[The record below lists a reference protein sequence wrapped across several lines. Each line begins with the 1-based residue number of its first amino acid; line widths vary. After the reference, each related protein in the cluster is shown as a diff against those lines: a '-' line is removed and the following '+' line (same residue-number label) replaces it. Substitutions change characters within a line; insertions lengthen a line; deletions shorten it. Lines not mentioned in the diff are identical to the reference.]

1 MMDEPKWM
9 KRAWVDAIQADQI
22 RQHGGSPGVRDEGMI
37 ESALARPRNL
47 FAYEEPDLARLA
59 AAYAYGLGRNHGFID
74 GNKRI
79 AFQTMF
85 VFLGINGWRLVA
97 EEPEVV
103 RVMLDVAAGAMSEAD
118 LAAWVRDYLEPR

>member
-1 MMDEPKWM
+1 MDEPKRIQ
-9 KRAWVDAIQADQI
+9 RAWVEAIHADQI
-22 RQHGGSPGVRDEGMI
+22 RQHGGAPGVRDEGMI

-47 FAYEEPDLARLA
+47 FAYEERDLAYLA
-59 AAYAYGLGRNHGFID
+59 AAYAYGLARNHGFID

-79 AFQTMF
+79 AFQTMY
-85 VFLGINGWRLVA
+85 VFLGVNGWRLVA

-118 LAAWVRDYLEPR
+118 LAAWVRNQIEPRS

>member
-1 MMDEPKWM
+1 MDEPKWM
-9 KRAWVDAIQADQI
+9 QRAWVKAIHADQI
-22 RQHGGSPGVRDEGMI
+22 RQHGGSPGIGDEGLI

-47 FAYEEPDLARLA
+47 SAYERKDLARLA
-59 AAYAYGLGRNHGFID
+59 AAYAYGLARNHGFID

-85 VFLGINGWRLVA
+85 VFLGLNGWRLVA

-103 RVMLDVAAGAMSEAD
+103 RVMVDVAAGTTSEAD
-118 LAAWVRDYLEPR
+118 LASWVRDHIEPR

>member
-1 MMDEPKWM
+1 MDEPKWM
-9 KRAWVDAIQADQI
+9 QRAWVDAIQADLI

-47 FAYEEPDLARLA
+47 FVYEAPDLAHLA

-79 AFQTMF
+79 AFQTMY
-85 VFLGINGWRLVA
+85 VFLGLNGWRLVS

-103 RVMLDVAAGAMSEAD
+103 RVMLDVAAGVISETD
-118 LAAWVRDYLEPR
+118 LAAWVRDHIQPRP